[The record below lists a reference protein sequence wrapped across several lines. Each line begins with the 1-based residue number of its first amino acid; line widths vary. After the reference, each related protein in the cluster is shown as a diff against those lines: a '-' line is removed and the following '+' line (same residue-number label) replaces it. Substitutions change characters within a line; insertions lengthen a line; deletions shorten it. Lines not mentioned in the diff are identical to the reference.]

1 MARFVPRGFMHLS
14 GLISFNCSIERRSRT
29 LSWRWRHTQSGYVSA
44 SRSTLVRIFGGRSI
58 ARWQRTW
65 RCLTCSVVFAGRTT
79 VLRLLLGER
88 VSRVRECRVSR
99 GRASS
104 GRRRLVFRLGYVEF
118 DRTSVSV
125 LYLLLSICAAARHL
139 GRPVGKCAAC
149 KDWVRDV
156 HADRLGVSRQLLAL
170 QVGRA
175 QRMGLF
181 AVRDGRQP
189 ICSAGTGEGDRKRAD
204 DAHGQRATLRFLV

>member
-1 MARFVPRGFMHLS
+1 MSAPRAVRSFGYSGEINRTMAEDL
-14 GLISFNCSIERRSRT
+14 
-29 LSWRWRHTQSGYVSA
+29 A
-44 SRSTLVRIFGGRSI
+44 
-58 ARWQRTW
+58 
-65 RCLTCSVVFAGRTT
+65 LTCSVVFAGRTT

-149 KDWVRDV
+149 ENGVTERWVTSWWSE
-156 HADRLGVSRQLLAL
+156 GQSRAL
-170 QVGRA
+170 QVGRG
-175 QRMGLF
+175 QRMTLFTVCGMAGNLF
-181 AVRDGRQP
+181 AVRERARE
-189 ICSAGTGEGDRKRAD
+189 ISNALMMVTGSEQSGLLMMIPGMA
-204 DAHGQRATLRFLV
+204 